1 MKTIR
6 EQLEQQEEKIFS
18 PWAQRSAKTK
28 GRQHPLRECDI
39 RPAFQRDRDRILHSK
54 PFRRLKHKT
63 QVFLSPTGDHYRTR
77 MTHTLEVGQ
86 IARTV
91 GKALRLN
98 EDLIEAITLGHDLGH
113 TPFGHAGEAAL
124 NKLYKPGFKH
134 HVQSLRVVDELAN
147 DGKGLNLTYEVRNG
161 IIKHSKGKGNILSA
175 TQETRATT
183 LEGQIV
189 RLADI
194 TAYLNHDV
202 DDAIRAGM
210 LRPEEIPSD
219 ILETLGRTLSTRIER
234 IIKDMIV
241 ETQKAGDGDL
251 HMTNEV
257 LEAITKFRAFMF
269 STVYENPLVRDQLE
283 KAQKILEALYNYYLE
298 HPEVLDKEAGTIKK
312 DEPLEVRICDFI
324 SGMTDR
330 YAINKFQEIF
340 LPKEWHVY

>member
-6 EQLEQQEEKIFS
+6 EELEKREKEFLS
-18 PWAQRSAKTK
+18 PWAKQSAETK
-28 GRQHPLRECDI
+28 GRQHPLTECDI

-91 GKALRLN
+91 GKALYLN

-124 NKLYKPGFKH
+124 SKLYKPGFKH

-161 IIKHSKGKGNILSA
+161 IIKHSKGTGNILSR

-202 DDAIRAGM
+202 DDAIRAGV
-210 LRPEEIPSD
+210 LRQEEIPSD
-219 ILETLGRTLSTRIER
+219 IPAYLAQS
-234 IIKDMIV
+234 
-241 ETQKAGDGDL
+241 
-251 HMTNEV
+251 
-257 LEAITKFRAFMF
+257 
-269 STVYENPLVRDQLE
+269 VR
-283 KAQKILEALYNYYLE
+283 K
-298 HPEVLDKEAGTIKK
+298 HPEFFRRYYDFLQRIPPEFSCYEKVQALIRRLKEPIEDLDKTK
-312 DEPLEVRICDFI
+312 
-324 SGMTDR
+324 
-330 YAINKFQEIF
+330 Y
-340 LPKEWHVY
+340 PKNHK